1 MPKKYFLNFVF
12 LSALFMFCSQYLH
25 AENKIDPK
33 EINPQI
39 LEELSGI
46 ISDPI
51 DLDGFVAIQL
61 DKQFDRNK
69 FHIGY
74 FRVYCGAN
82 EDKKNCITY
91 SRSEYGDTDSFFSYT
106 YIGIIH
112 NDIHVYRTFDNGG
125 GSLTSRR
132 ILFVRFMKDF
142 GMDGFN
148 SDNLTSI
155 KNDNDEY
162 EHNLYLD
169 GRERNLIYKVGE
181 ISVGYNEKFLKL
193 DGNDIVI
200 GHYESK
206 YDPLEDT
213 IKVSRIVTKFR
224 DNNIKAI
231 KEWSWLSFY

>member
-1 MPKKYFLNFVF
+1 M
-12 LSALFMFCSQYLH
+12 
-25 AENKIDPK
+25 
-33 EINPQI
+33 
-39 LEELSGI
+39 
-46 ISDPI
+46 
-51 DLDGFVAIQL
+51 
-61 DKQFDRNK
+61 
-69 FHIGY
+69 
-74 FRVYCGAN
+74 
-82 EDKKNCITY
+82 
-91 SRSEYGDTDSFFSYT
+91 
-106 YIGIIH
+106 
-112 NDIHVYRTFDNGG
+112 
-125 GSLTSRR
+125 
-132 ILFVRFMKDF
+132 FVRFMKDF

-181 ISVGYNEKFLKL
+181 IVIGYNEKFLEL

-213 IKVSRIVTKFR
+213 IKVSRIITKFK

-231 KEWSWLSFY
+231 KE